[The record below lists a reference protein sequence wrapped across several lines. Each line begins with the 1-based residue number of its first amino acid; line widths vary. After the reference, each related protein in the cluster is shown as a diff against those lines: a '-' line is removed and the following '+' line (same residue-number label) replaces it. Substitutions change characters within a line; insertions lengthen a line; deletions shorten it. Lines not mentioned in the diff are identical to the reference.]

1 MGNARLICV
10 WIMQIDLTQK
20 KSLRAPRRSNL
31 PRSHVEIKR
40 SDGTTCRSLLR
51 DLPTCR
57 TASGRGRIRLRDIRR
72 RPLLPSRMHT
82 PEFEQP
88 PRPAD
93 RTAADRRKRALESTA
108 AETMT
113 RPLFVAAVR
122 QHVGKTTVSLALMNG
137 LRKRFGKVGRP
148 HVAHAHLH
156 CTFIA
161 TTPTQLHAD
170 LARLVSSSR
179 SANSMSTWS
188 TTARWCVSTRTC
200 SS

>member
-1 MGNARLICV
+1 M
-10 WIMQIDLTQK
+10 
-20 KSLRAPRRSNL
+20 RRQ
-31 PRSHVEIKR
+31 HAV
-40 SDGTTCRSLLR
+40 CR
-51 DLPTCR
+51 CR
-57 TASGRGRIRLRDIRR
+57 ECGGSGLCEHGRGWVAHEEAATALEYRI
-72 RPLLPSRMHT
+72 HT

-148 HVAHAHLH
+148 
-156 CTFIA
+156 
-161 TTPTQLHAD
+161 
-170 LARLVSSSR
+170 R
-179 SANSMSTWS
+179 
-188 TTARWCVSTRTC
+188 
-200 SS
+200 